1 MATLEANTMV
11 QVITA
16 LPPEIGVLIRGPHGI
31 GKSAIVKSVA
41 ADLGLEVIDVRAST
55 MQEGDVVGYPDLE
68 AIKSTG
74 RSTFA
79 LPAWFVAAC
88 ESPVVL
94 FLDEL
99 NRGLIGVL
107 NGMFQIIL
115 DRELGNGPDGKPRKL
130 HPGTRVVAAVNAG
143 SEYTVNEMDP
153 ALLDRFWTVDL
164 KPTVQEWLSWA
175 GTAGVNSLM
184 VDFIR
189 QHPEHLRPTKEVE
202 PGKVAP
208 TQRSWTR
215 LDVSL
220 KHMGIDLTECGGNP
234 PALLYPTAAGFV
246 GTEAAIA
253 LQDFVKN
260 YASVLSAEDVLD
272 RWSKNEDKV
281 KGLAAD
287 RALALVEKV
296 KAKATQDDLGKKQI
310 DNLVNFFRALTGE
323 QQMALYNGIL
333 GCGNNSNL
341 VPFHKQVSG
350 EIIGIINKAQAVSKK

>member
-1 MATLEANTMV
+1 MATLEATTMV
-11 QVITA
+11 QVIKS

-31 GKSAIVKSVA
+31 GKSQIVKSVA
-41 ADLGLEVIDVRAST
+41 SELGLEVIDVRAST

-115 DRELGNGPDGKPRKL
+115 DRELGNGPDGKPMKL

-164 KPTVQEWLSWA
+164 KPTVQEWLGWA
-175 GTAGVNSLM
+175 AGAGVNSL
-184 VDFIR
+184 VIDFIR

-208 TQRSWTR
+208 TQRSWAR
-215 LDVSL
+215 LDASL
-220 KHMGIDLTECGGNP
+220 KHCSIDLTEHGGNP
-234 PALLYPTAAGFV
+234 PTLLYPMAAGFV

-253 LQDFVKN
+253 FQDFVKS
-260 YASVLSAEDVLD
+260 YQSVLTAEDVLD
-272 RWSKNEDKV
+272 RWKKSEDKV
-281 KGLAAD
+281 KALATD
-287 RALALVEKV
+287 RLMALVEKV
-296 KAKATQDDLGKKQI
+296 KGAVAKDDLTQKQV
-310 DNLVNFFRALTGE
+310 DNLVAFFRSVTGE
-323 QQMALYNGIL
+323 QQMALYNGVL
-333 GCGNNSNL
+333 GCGNNTNL
-341 VPFHKQVSG
+341 VRFHKQVSG
-350 EIIGIINKAQAVSKK
+350 EILSIINKAQSVSKK